1 MQSITKVGVEEAV
14 EVLRKAP
21 ELKLT
26 FGIRAFRDII
36 VKASKDG
43 DLAAMR
49 RCVTSTVQLFIS
61 LQIHLLDSTLFW
73 PG

>member
-1 MQSITKVGVEEAV
+1 MGVDEAV

-21 ELKLT
+21 ELKMT

-49 RCVTSTVQLFIS
+49 RCVPSTAQQLAVCRV
-61 LQIHLLDSTLFW
+61 HLLSSLL
-73 PG
+73 

>member
-1 MQSITKVGVEEAV
+1 MGVDEAV

-21 ELKLT
+21 ELKMT

-49 RCVTSTVQLFIS
+49 RCVPSTAQ
-61 LQIHLLDSTLFW
+61 
-73 PG
+73 